1 MKKGDEKGI
10 SSVVAVILIILI
22 VIAAIALIWL
32 VVLPLIKN
40 KSAEFLQTSLTID
53 SLGGYTLY
61 DSGELL
67 IT

>member
-1 MKKGDEKGI
+1 MKRGEKKAI
-10 SSVVAVILIILI
+10 SQVVAVILIILI
-22 VIAAIALIWL
+22 VIAAITIIWMII
-32 VVLPLIKN
+32 LPLIKN